1 VEITEVRIKLMSDPN
16 DRLMGFCS
24 ITLDGSFVIRDLKII
39 QGGKGSFVAMPS
51 RRLMDRCARCHTK
64 NHLRARF
71 CNHCGEPL
79 KEDRALKDGDGRAKL
94 YADIAHPINCECR
107 EKIQAKVMEAFEQ
120 EKILAQQE
128 GYVCRYD
135 DYGEDDYYDDPPMT
149 TPFTRRDEPHREAT
163 IRIDQPQ
170 RSEGPATPHVLKM
183 PAIAPD
189 TVNARRGFEN
199 SEESFGS
206 GID

>member
-1 VEITEVRIKLMSDPN
+1 MEITEVRVKLMSDPN

-39 QGGKGSFVAMPS
+39 QGGKGCFVAMPS
-51 RRLMDRCARCHTK
+51 RRLMDRCTRCHTK
-64 NHLRARF
+64 NHLRSRF
-71 CNHCGEPL
+71 CNHCGGTL
-79 KEDRALKDGDGRAKL
+79 SEDRSAKDFDGRAKL

-107 EKIQAKVMEAFEQ
+107 EKIQAKVMIAFEQ
-120 EKILAQQE
+120 EKILAQQA

-135 DYGEDDYYDDPPMT
+135 DYGEDDY
-149 TPFTRRDEPHREAT
+149 DEEPIAATLPRREAPGRDGT

-170 RSEGPATPHVLKM
+170 RCEGPAEPHVLKM
-183 PAIAPD
+183 PQSEP
-189 TVNARRGFEN
+189 ARASVHLSHHEDN
-199 SEESFGS
+199 ESFGS

>member
-1 VEITEVRIKLMSDPN
+1 MEITEVRVKLMSDPN

-39 QGGKGSFVAMPS
+39 QGGKGCFVAMPS
-51 RRLMDRCARCHTK
+51 RRLMDRCSRCHTK
-64 NHLRARF
+64 NHLRSRF
-71 CNHCGEPL
+71 CNHCGGQL
-79 KEDRALKDGDGRAKL
+79 REDRSAKDFDGRAKL

-107 EKIQAKVMEAFEQ
+107 EKIQIKVMEAFEQ
-120 EKILAQQE
+120 EKILAQQA

-135 DYGEDDYYDDPPMT
+135 DYGEDDYD
-149 TPFTRRDEPHREAT
+149 DEPISATLPRREAPGREGT

-170 RSEGPATPHVLKM
+170 RCEGPAEPHVLKM
-183 PAIAPD
+183 PQ
-189 TVNARRGFEN
+189 
-199 SEESFGS
+199 SEPVRASVHLSHNDDESFGS

>member
-1 VEITEVRIKLMSDPN
+1 MEITEVRVKLMSDPN

-39 QGGKGSFVAMPS
+39 QGGKGCFVAMPS
-51 RRLMDRCARCHTK
+51 RRLMDRCSRCHTK
-64 NHLRARF
+64 NHLRSRF
-71 CNHCGEPL
+71 CNHCGGPL
-79 KEDRALKDGDGRAKL
+79 REDRSAKDMDGRAKL
-94 YADIAHPINCECR
+94 YADIAHPINCDCR

-128 GYVCRYD
+128 GYICRYD
-135 DYGEDDYYDDPPMT
+135 DYGEDDYD
-149 TPFTRRDEPHREAT
+149 DEPIAATIPRREAPAREGT

-170 RSEGPATPHVLKM
+170 RCEGPEEPHVLKM
-183 PAIAPD
+183 PQSEP
-189 TVNARRGFEN
+189 ARASVHLSHN
-199 SEESFGS
+199 DDNESFGS

>member
-1 VEITEVRIKLMSDPN
+1 MEITEVRVKLMSDPN

-39 QGGKGSFVAMPS
+39 QGGKGCFVAMPS
-51 RRLMDRCARCHTK
+51 RRLMDRCLRCHTK
-64 NHLRARF
+64 NHLRSRF
-71 CNHCGEPL
+71 CNHCGGQL
-79 KEDRALKDGDGRAKL
+79 SEDRSAKDFDGRAKL

-107 EKIQAKVMEAFEQ
+107 EKIQAKVMVAFEQ
-120 EKILAQQE
+120 EKILAQQA

-135 DYGEDDYYDDPPMT
+135 DYGEDDY
-149 TPFTRRDEPHREAT
+149 DEEPIAATIPRREAPGREGT

-170 RSEGPATPHVLKM
+170 HGEGPAEPHVLKM
-183 PAIAPD
+183 PQSEP
-189 TVNARRGFEN
+189 ARASVHLSHHEDN
-199 SEESFGS
+199 ESFGS

>member
-1 VEITEVRIKLMSDPN
+1 MEITEVRIKLMNDPN
-16 DRLMGFCS
+16 ERLMGFCS

-51 RRLMDRCARCHTK
+51 RRLMDRCSRCHTK
-64 NHLRARF
+64 NHLRARY
-71 CNHCGEPL
+71 CNHCGEQL
-79 KEDRALKDGDGRAKL
+79 REDRSIKDVDGRAKL

-135 DYGEDDYYDDPPMT
+135 DYGEDDYDDEPIAAS
-149 TPFTRRDEPHREAT
+149 FTRREGT

-170 RSEGPATPHVLKM
+170 RNNNQSSPHVLKL
-183 PAIAPD
+183 PQPE
-189 TVNARRGFEN
+189 TVKATVRLNRDDE
-199 SEESFGS
+199 EESFGS
-206 GID
+206 GIV

>member
-1 VEITEVRIKLMSDPN
+1 MEITEVRVKLMSDPN

-39 QGGKGSFVAMPS
+39 QGGKGFFVAMPS
-51 RRLMDRCARCHTK
+51 RRLMDRCSRCHTK
-64 NHLRARF
+64 NHLRSRF
-71 CNHCGEPL
+71 CNHCGVPL
-79 KEDRALKDGDGRAKL
+79 SEDRSAKDFDGRAKL
-94 YADIAHPINCECR
+94 YADIAHPINCDCR

-120 EKILAQQE
+120 EKILAQQA

-135 DYGEDDYYDDPPMT
+135 DYGEDDYE
-149 TPFTRRDEPHREAT
+149 DEPIAATIPRREAPGREGT

-170 RSEGPATPHVLKM
+170 RCEGPAEPHVLKM
-183 PAIAPD
+183 PQ
-189 TVNARRGFEN
+189 
-199 SEESFGS
+199 SEPTRASVHISHNEDNESFGS